1 MNWIYRALK
10 NFWIKDKSLTFLLV
24 ILVVYLFMIAPFQ
37 VDSTFNKILFVI
49 FYYLLL
55 TSSMPFLLRKNKN
68 TIAAILFILPFIFLV
83 IEISYS
89 SVWTQV
95 ATNLFVVL
103 YCIMLG
109 YFILIRTFEKGK
121 FTIRRVQGAV
131 IVYLLAALI
140 FCLLYHSVFLFSSV
154 KSFAGLVGS
163 HRSQFLYFSLCT
175 LTTDGYGD
183 ILPLTSLARSLTNME
198 SLIGML
204 YPAILIARLVSME
217 AYYSNENT
225 AHSKNDPTGQA

>member
-1 MNWIYRALK
+1 MNWLYRTLK
-10 NFWIKDKSLTFLLV
+10 NFWTRDKSLTFLLV
-24 ILVVYLFMIAPFQ
+24 TLVIYLFMIAPFQ
-37 VDSTFNKILFVI
+37 IDSTFYKILFVV

-55 TSSMPFLLRKNKN
+55 TSSMPFLLRKNKK
-68 TIAAILFILPFIFLV
+68 TTAAFLFILPFIFLV
-83 IEISYS
+83 FEISYQS
-89 SVWTQV
+89 LWTQV
-95 ATNLFVVL
+95 ATDLFVVF

-109 YFILIRTFEKGK
+109 YIILLRTFEKGK

-140 FCLLYHSVFLFSSV
+140 FSLLYHSVFLISSF
-154 KSFAGLVGS
+154 KSFGGLSGS

-183 ILPLTSLARSLTNME
+183 ILPLTPLARSLTNME

-217 AYYSNENT
+217 AYYSSEKKGP
-225 AHSKNDPTGQA
+225 SED